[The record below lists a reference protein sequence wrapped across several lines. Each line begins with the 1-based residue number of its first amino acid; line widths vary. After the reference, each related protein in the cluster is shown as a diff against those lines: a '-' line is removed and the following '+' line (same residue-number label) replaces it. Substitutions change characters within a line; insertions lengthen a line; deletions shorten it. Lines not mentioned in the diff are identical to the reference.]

1 MQVFCYIMCTLSV
14 WFENMF
20 FDFIFLFSLLFLK
33 KGPGVFNLFPILK
46 ICTRNG
52 DDVFGTNFLNQ
63 KRSENR
69 EQVLQLSETRK

>member
-1 MQVFCYIMCTLSV
+1 M
-14 WFENMF
+14 
-20 FDFIFLFSLLFLK
+20 
-33 KGPGVFNLFPILK
+33 FNLFPILK